1 MKIFLINI
9 LPPFIVK
16 IYRSI
21 KLRLLVYNTYGQKQ
35 IKKEIGFNDFE
46 VTLNQIRK
54 RGFNYFFGNSDKLLS
69 HFTDKM
75 IDHFN
80 LSSPTPCENIENQK
94 YTDELDKKGVTVL
107 KNFFDPKMLGTWHD
121 DFMDH
126 LKKFNT
132 EGMADSNVITDTRS
146 GIMRLKQAQKYQSN
160 INQKLIYN
168 KDLFDICNAY
178 LGGLADKPLNCYL
191 DFKSKKYKKDNN
203 IIPHFDTPFKQLKIF
218 VPLVDIGKTNS
229 PFVYYEKSHL
239 PGEWRLLRDFIV
251 YTNYNMKIHSTYS
264 KFSFSELE
272 RLSNMYPDLIEKEK
286 TYETKLGDVIIADT
300 RGIHAGSF
308 LENNYRLQLVMIV
321 LMKGNFHYN
330 NAIREDLKKEVRLA

>member
-54 RGFNYFFGNSDKLLS
+54 RGFNYFFGNSDKLLI

-107 KNFFDPKMLGTWHD
+107 KAVKV
-121 DFMDH
+121 
-126 LKKFNT
+126 K
-132 EGMADSNVITDTRS
+132 
-146 GIMRLKQAQKYQSN
+146 
-160 INQKLIYN
+160 
-168 KDLFDICNAY
+168 
-178 LGGLADKPLNCYL
+178 
-191 DFKSKKYKKDNN
+191 
-203 IIPHFDTPFKQLKIF
+203 
-218 VPLVDIGKTNS
+218 IGKRGKRGQRSNS
-229 PFVYYEKSHL
+229 
-239 PGEWRLLRDFIV
+239 
-251 YTNYNMKIHSTYS
+251 S
-264 KFSFSELE
+264 K
-272 RLSNMYPDLIEKEK
+272 
-286 TYETKLGDVIIADT
+286 
-300 RGIHAGSF
+300 RGK
-308 LENNYRLQLVMIV
+308 R
-321 LMKGNFHYN
+321 
-330 NAIREDLKKEVRLA
+330 